1 MVDNYSKIVLTIIAL
16 GLWIQIGLSLNL
28 VNTAEADDNYIIQR
42 VLYCIDGSSISG
54 GFLSTYCN
62 G

>member
-54 GFLSTYCN
+54 GSLSTYCN